1 MLLQA
6 ILVFG
11 VSGECKVEEL
21 ADIKNEYVKDYGTE
35 VIVRIPVT
43 ENHRAKVFVIGGE
56 FAKIVQRYMQQRPAK
71 ATADS
76 FFLQYHQGECQY
88 QTISKQKLA
97 IVPKDIA
104 KFLKLPDYK
113 SYSGHSYKAT
123 TSRSGKRRHNTV
135 LHVMESQAP
144 KRLDVRDLPTKTNSN
159 PKKTMPQSQKAA
171 RDVPSVSNIF
181 HEKKSFE
188 KRQQQVEKSLEP
200 IMPMLPLTT
209 ALMKRKSKY
218 YMGLEPDRF
227 LRLLQLA
234 NQRKTV
240 SDVKLML
247 ALRRLRLN
255 EDFEVL
261 GDLFDLDKTTAEQ
274 YYHETKHEAIDLVD
288 LLATTTSV
296 TTQFQVFSEPII
308 KIEACDPS
316 YISDP
321 LAINKSASAFK

>member
-1 MLLQA
+1 MQA

-11 VSGECKVEEL
+11 VSGGCKVEEL
-21 ADIKNEYVKDYGTE
+21 ADIKMEYVKDYGTE

-43 ENHRAKVFVIGGE
+43 ENHRAKVFVISGE
-56 FAKIVQRYMQQRPAK
+56 FAKIAQKYMQQRPAK
-71 ATADS
+71 ATTDS

-88 QTISKQKLA
+88 QVISKQKLA
-97 IVPKDIA
+97 IVPKEIA
-104 KFLKLPDYK
+104 KFLKLDDYK
-113 SYSGHSYKAT
+113 SYSGHSYKAS

-135 LHVMESQAP
+135 LHVMESQASN
-144 KRLDVRDLPTKTNSN
+144 RLDGLDTPTKINSN
-159 PKKTMPQSQKAA
+159 AKQVMSQSQKST
-171 RDVPSVSNIF
+171 RDVPYVPDVF
-181 HEKKSFE
+181 HEKKGF
-188 KRQQQVEKSLEP
+188 KKQQQVGKSLEP
-200 IMPMLPLTT
+200 IIPMLPLTT

-234 NQRKTV
+234 SQRKAV

-261 GDLFDLDKTTAEQ
+261 GDLFDLDRTTAEQ
-274 YYHETKHEAIDLVD
+274 YYHETKHAAIDLVD

-296 TTQFQVFSEPII
+296 STQFQVFSEPII
-308 KIEACDPS
+308 KIEVCDPS
-316 YISDP
+316 YVSDP